1 MNQAQA
7 AQMGV
12 RLASSPRTAF
22 RRFVDAVD
30 AIAND
35 PSPANVGRYLAASQE
50 LEKSRG
56 REEDA
61 Q

>member
-7 AQMGV
+7 TQMRI

-22 RRFVDAVD
+22 RRFVDAVH
-30 AIAND
+30 AISDD
-35 PSPANVGRYLAASQE
+35 PSPANVVRYLAASQE

-56 REEDA
+56 RV
-61 Q
+61 